1 MTSTNSAKEIRPT
14 PHLVSEHKRAETKV
28 KKIVALALALALAQ
42 AGLSRDA
49 VAGDLLTDWTREAN
63 AFFRRPDTTLPAP
76 PVLKGIE
83 DWPYEHAKILEHAP
97 GKMMVKMW

>member
-1 MTSTNSAKEIRPT
+1 MSVGEIEARVLPPRGRLPQDDERDDEPT
-14 PHLVSEHKRAETKV
+14 
-28 KKIVALALALALAQ
+28 
-42 AGLSRDA
+42 G
-49 VAGDLLTDWTREAN
+49 TREAN